1 MRRILIASGVVVA
14 LLAVLALAYRTE
26 LGQLWAVA
34 HLFDEA
40 DIVEN
45 FQNMDR
51 TFPTREVAAGGD
63 VMSFERGSYTLPA
76 EFEFGGRAYDTR
88 AYIED
93 ETATTGLLIM
103 QDDTILYERYWRG
116 HSESGRHIAWSV
128 SKSVV
133 STLFGIAVADGAIPD
148 IMRPVTDYLPELEGS
163 GYDGVPIKHVLQMS
177 SGVGF
182 DEDYGDPDS
191 DINRMGRELAMGGTL
206 LDFASTLERE
216 RPPGT
221 LQHYVSIDTQV
232 LGAILVRATGQTL
245 ADYTSQKLWIP
256 VGMESDAY
264 WMIDGSGMEMAFG
277 GLNASLRDFA
287 RLGRL
292 FLENGEW
299 NGRQI
304 VPSQWVKASVT
315 PDAPHL
321 MPGPKPNS
329 TNQMG
334 YGYQWWIPADSQGD
348 FMALGVYNQMIFVD
362 PAHRLVIA
370 KHSANR
376 DFQRNDFEPTRETV
390 ALWRTIAA
398 DLESHR
404 SGAKR

>member
-1 MRRILIASGVVVA
+1 MRRILIGASVGVVLVV
-14 LLAVLALAYRTE
+14 VLALAYRTE
-26 LGQLWAVA
+26 LTQLWAIA

-45 FQNMDR
+45 FQNIDQ
-51 TFPTREVAAGGD
+51 TFQVREVAAGGD
-63 VMSFERGSYTLPA
+63 ITSFERGAYSLPS
-76 EFEFGGRAYDTR
+76 EFEFAGRTYDTT

-133 STLFGIAVADGAIPD
+133 SALFGIAVGEGTIPD

-182 DEDYGDPDS
+182 DENYGDPDS
-191 DINRMGRELAMGGTL
+191 DINRMGRVLAMGGTL
-206 LDFASTLERE
+206 LEFASTLERA

-232 LGAILVRATGQTL
+232 LGTILVRATGQTL
-245 ADYTSQKLWIP
+245 SEYTSEKLWIP
-256 VGMESDAY
+256 VGMESNAY

-292 FLENGEW
+292 FLEGGKW
-299 NGRQI
+299 NGQQI
-304 VPSQWVKASVT
+304 VPAEWVKASVT

-334 YGYQWWIPADSQGD
+334 YGYQWWIPVDSEGD

-362 PAHRLVIA
+362 PKHRLVIA

-398 DLESHR
+398 DLENRR
-404 SGAKR
+404 SGAAR